1 MAKYVID
8 DSTLSGIANA
18 IRSKTGGSDPI
29 EVSRFP
35 EAISGIESGG
45 SSDGYSLFLSHS
57 IGSNGILSIS
67 IPADSPIADAINS
80 GSWTSMSWVALSG
93 VYDVYCGVTNTTG
106 STPRWTYTYLTDVS
120 EASAI
125 SVNDSP
131 ITPQK
136 DSAGNVILSFPL
148 DNSTYGDAAGSY
160 KVVFTLIP

>member
-8 DSTLSGIANA
+8 EITLSETADA
-18 IRSKTGGSDPI
+18 IRSKTGRSDRI
-29 EVSRFP
+29 DVSRFP
-35 EAISGIESGG
+35 EAIYGIES
-45 SSDGYSLFLSHS
+45 GYSLFLSYS

-67 IPADSPIADAINS
+67 IPADSPIADAINR
-80 GSWTSMSWVALSG
+80 GAWTSMSWVALSG
-93 VYDVYCGVTNTTG
+93 VYDVFCGVTNTTG